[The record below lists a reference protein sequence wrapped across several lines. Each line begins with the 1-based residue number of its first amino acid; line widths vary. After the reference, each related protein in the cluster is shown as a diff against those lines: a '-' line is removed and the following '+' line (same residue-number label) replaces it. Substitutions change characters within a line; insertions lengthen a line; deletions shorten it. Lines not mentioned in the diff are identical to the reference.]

1 MAKRDLPEAASYV
14 EAGEGARLF
23 APAAARNAAP
33 IIDLLSDIAPEQG
46 AALELASGT
55 GQHIAALAARLT
67 GVSWQPSDVDP
78 QRLASINEHVSE
90 ARLDNLAPAIAL
102 DATAPGWGA
111 AQAPRDLVLL
121 VNLLHLIS
129 AAEAE
134 TLIREAALALA
145 PGGVFVIYGPFMR
158 AGELTSEGDQ
168 EFHAKLS
175 ERDPEIGYKD
185 DFDMIDLL
193 QSAGLEMT
201 QVVEMPAN
209 NLALIACKP

>member
-1 MAKRDLPEAASYV
+1 MAKRDLPEAASQV
-14 EAGEGARLF
+14 EPREGARLF

-33 IIDLLSDIAPEQG
+33 IIDLLSDVAPDQG
-46 AALELASGT
+46 SALELASGT
-55 GQHIAALAARLT
+55 GQHIVALAARLT
-67 GVSWQPSDVDP
+67 GLSWHPSDVDP
-78 QRLASINEHVSE
+78 QRIASINEHVAE

-102 DATAPGWGA
+102 DATVPGWGA
-111 AQAPRDLVLL
+111 SQAPRDLVLL

-134 TLIREAALALA
+134 TLIREAGLALA

-158 AGELTSEGDQ
+158 GGELTSEGDRD
-168 EFHAKLS
+168 FHAQLS
-175 ERDPEIGYKD
+175 GRDPQIGYKD

-193 QSAGLEMT
+193 QSAGLEMA

-209 NLALIACKP
+209 NLALVARKP